1 MFAQFF
7 AMFKAMFS
15 VVTTVADAANL
26 GAMALKNVAEVTNET
41 SLQYVEEARINRLK
55 KMRQLDAELAV
66 VEAESSASIKSVS
79 KAKTA

>member
-7 AMFKAMFS
+7 SMFKAMFS

-26 GAMALKNVAEVTNET
+26 GAMALKNVAEVTKET
-41 SLQYVEEARINRLK
+41 SLQYVEEARIARLK
-55 KMRQLDAELAV
+55 KMKQLDAELAV

-79 KAKTA
+79 KAKAA